1 MESTYTDPK
10 RIQESLLSPLEKRV
24 LHWLAHRLPGWLN
37 SDHLTI
43 LGFIGMVLAGVAYFF
58 SNHYRFAPLFASV
71 FLMINWFGDSL
82 DGTIARLRNRQRPR
96 YGFYVDHIVDTFG
109 ALFLLSGLAFSGL
122 MDPRV
127 AYALLIVYFMLSIDI
142 YLATFTTGS
151 FRLSFWIF
159 GPTELRVLICIG
171 NIVVT
176 FHPISQLFGMQFRLL
191 DVGGVIAIPVL
202 AIILLVSVIRNVRFL
217 YLSELI

>member
-1 MESTYTDPK
+1 MMKLRSRDCGTQERKSWSQL
-10 RIQESLLSPLEKRV
+10 IQIQKEFRKVCS
-24 LHWLAHRLPGWLN
+24 HRLKN
-37 SDHLTI
+37 E
-43 LGFIGMVLAGVAYFF
+43 
-58 SNHYRFAPLFASV
+58 RF
-71 FLMINWFGDSL
+71 
-82 DGTIARLRNRQRPR
+82 
-96 YGFYVDHIVDTFG
+96 
-109 ALFLLSGLAFSGL
+109 
-122 MDPRV
+122 

-191 DVGGVIAIPVL
+191 DAGGMIAIPVL
-202 AIILLVSVIRNVRFL
+202 SIILIS
-217 YLSELI
+217 